1 MCSEECSAADAVKI
15 EEAGPIVLLYY
26 SDETDSMHQFQMTQT
41 SSARRFGWLEQQ
53 AAAHCPSLRCPKP
66 LTGRRARPSWDRQ
79 VETKQDSAAL
89 QVEEPSLGCSVGC
102 SDFQTSLLVLEF
114 LEPVIVEFQL
124 ELPISKTQK
133 LLEQQMA
140 DCLFPL
146 KASFFLAIRAAF
158 LALSHLEF
166 RIDNH
171 FVRTYLTLPISSNC

>member
-15 EEAGPIVLLYY
+15 EEAGPIVLLYLKQIFKSTVPHQRLGKSYY

-146 KASFFLAIRAAF
+146 TAR
-158 LALSHLEF
+158 
-166 RIDNH
+166 
-171 FVRTYLTLPISSNC
+171 